1 MQVKRLAVLVSGGG
15 SNLQA
20 LMDAIASGEISA
32 KIEIVIS
39 NREKAY
45 GLTRASEN
53 GIPTYYLGIKNY
65 PDAVARA
72 EELNALL
79 EAHAIDFIVLAGY
92 LSILKPETIRQY
104 EGRIVNIHPSL
115 IPKYCGEGFYGHHVH
130 EAVLAN
136 DERESGATTH
146 FVDEGVDTGKI
157 IYQEHVPVL
166 PGDTVETLSARV
178 LAVEHA
184 LIVRTVRDLCAGKIP
199 YSK

>member
-1 MQVKRLAVLVSGGG
+1 
-15 SNLQA
+15 
-20 LMDAIASGEISA
+20 
-32 KIEIVIS
+32 
-39 NREKAY
+39 
-45 GLTRASEN
+45 
-53 GIPTYYLGIKNY
+53 
-65 PDAVARA
+65 VARA